1 MNSKQ
6 DLAEY
11 WIRNG
16 IIKDNR
22 VIKAFMHVKRELFVS
37 EEYKL
42 HAYGDYPVPIPGGQ
56 TISQPTTVMMMTEA
70 LDVKIGNK
78 ILEVG
83 AGSGYQAA
91 ILSKLVGNN
100 GKVITTEIVEELIDY
115 ANSNINRAG
124 IKNVKII
131 HYDGSQ
137 GYSKEAPYD
146 RIIVTAACPSM
157 PEPLVKQLKENGII
171 VAPIGS
177 RYSQEVI
184 KGRKIKDELVTE
196 TLGDFVFVP
205 LRGKYGFD

>member
-16 IIKDNR
+16 IIKDNI
-22 VIKAFMHVKRELFVS
+22 VIKVFMRVKRELFVP
-37 EEYKL
+37 EEYKM

-56 TISQPTTVMMMTEA
+56 TISQPTTVMLMTEA
-70 LDVKIGNK
+70 LEVKPGNK

-100 GKVITTEIVEELIDY
+100 GKIITTEIVKELIDY
-115 ANSNINRAG
+115 ASSNLKKSNIS
-124 IKNVKII
+124 NVKLI
-131 HYDGSQ
+131 HTDGSQ
-137 GYSKEAPYD
+137 GYEREAPYD
-146 RIIVTAACPSM
+146 RIIVTAACPEM
-157 PEPLVKQLKENGII
+157 PEPLVEHLKENGII

-184 KGRKIKDELVTE
+184 KGKKIKDELVTE

-205 LRGKYGFD
+205 LRGRYGFD